1 MSVLREAGLAGRVR
15 VGIPLPLTGGAPASS
30 PLSKPAHPITTP
42 GTEEAFPPDALLR
55 PIERLG
61 QGRLIE
67 IVGEVSSG
75 RTSLAYRVA
84 AGATARG
91 DLVGWIDLPNALD
104 PRFLL
109 RSGVDLKQVLWVRP
123 PEVRAA
129 LRSAELMLK
138 TGFTLVT
145 IDLEGAPKRD
155 LERLGTPTWTRLLR
169 AVRESR
175 ATALLIGPTL
185 SAGSSST
192 LGLHTERSRAI
203 FDEGLFEGLEARA
216 TVLRNRAGPDGEC
229 QPFHIHHRPE
239 SRGGEALLQVP

>member
-1 MSVLREAGLAGRVR
+1 MEVLREAGLAGRVR
-15 VGIPLPLTGGAPASS
+15 VGAPLPLAGGTAPSI
-30 PLSKPAHPITTP
+30 LERSKTTNP
-42 GTEEAFPPDALLR
+42 GTEESFPPDDLLR

-91 DLVGWIDLPNALD
+91 ELVGWIDLPNSLD

-109 RSGVDLKQVLWVRP
+109 RSGVNLKNVLWVRP
-123 PEVRAA
+123 PQVRAA

-138 TGFTLVT
+138 TGFALVT
-145 IDLEGAPKRD
+145 IDLEGAPRPEID
-155 LERLGTPTWTRLLR
+155 RLGTPIWSRLLR

-175 ATALLIGPTL
+175 TTAIVLGPTL
-185 SAGSSST
+185 AAGASST
-192 LGLHTERSRAI
+192 LGLHTRRARAI
-203 FDEGLFEGLEARA
+203 FDEGLFEGLEAET
-216 TVLRNRAGPDGEC
+216 TVLRNRTGPDG
-229 QPFHIHHRPE
+229 QSVPFQIRHRPE
-239 SRGGEALLQVP
+239 SRVACS